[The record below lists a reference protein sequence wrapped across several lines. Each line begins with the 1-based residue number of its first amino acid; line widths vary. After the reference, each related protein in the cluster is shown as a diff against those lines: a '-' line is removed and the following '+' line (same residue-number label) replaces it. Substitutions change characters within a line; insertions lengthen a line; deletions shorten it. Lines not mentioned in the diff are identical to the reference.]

1 MDEAVI
7 VVDNIADNDVTEL
20 QAELKR
26 VKNALLASE
35 SEKKAILDG
44 FPGIICLVDGQ
55 DQIVWVNEQM
65 KTLHSDPVGRSCHEV
80 FCGQQ
85 GPCELCSIPKSEGY
99 GPHETIVKSFELQNG
114 SSEEFMVE
122 MAGTPV
128 RGRDNEIHSYLIIG
142 WDVTDKLKLEK
153 QLRHSQKMEAIGTLA
168 GGIAHDFNNVL
179 TPIMGYSEIIRLKMQ
194 QDGIEDKAI
203 HDYLDGILRAAKRAK
218 KLVEQ
223 VLTFSRSSEKKET
236 LQYMHPI
243 VKEVMKLLRVSL
255 PSTVI
260 ITERIDENCGMV
272 SVDPVQIHQVLINLC
287 TNSAEAMEGE
297 HGSLTVSLGPDES
310 KSDGKYIK
318 LSVADTGCGIE
329 EEKLERIFE
338 PYFTTKEKSR
348 GTGMGLAMVHGIV
361 TRQGGKVEV
370 HSKVGEGTT
379 FDLYFPVVEQATGF
393 DQVVNTTDLIQGSGH
408 ILLVDDEAQVVQVT
422 GELLTSLGYKVT
434 GKTSA
439 FDALALFLKSPADYD
454 LLLTDLTMPE
464 LTGVEL
470 CQKVKAVRSDLPVVL
485 ITGYSEQL
493 PREAADKAGV
503 DQYCMKPVS
512 MRELSAIVHN
522 TMGKAL

>member
-1 MDEAVI
+1 MDEAGI
-7 VVDNIADNDVTEL
+7 VVDNIADNEVTEL
-20 QAELKR
+20 TAELARIRK
-26 VKNALLASE
+26 ALLASE

-65 KTLHSDPVGRSCHEV
+65 KRLHTDPVGKTCHEV

-85 GPCELCSIPKSEGY
+85 DPCEVCSIPKGSGDVPLE
-99 GPHETIVKSFELQNG
+99 PIIRSFEIQNG
-114 SSEEFMVE
+114 GSEEFMVE

-128 RGRDNEIHSYLIIG
+128 LGIDGEILSYLIIG
-142 WDVTDKLKLEK
+142 WDITEKLKLEK

-203 HDYLDGILRAAKRAK
+203 QDYLDGILRAAKRAK

-243 VKEVMKLLRVSL
+243 VKEVMKLMRVSL

-260 ITERIDENCGMV
+260 INERIDENCGMV

-287 TNSAEAMEGE
+287 TNSAEAMEGK
-297 HGSLTVSLGPDES
+297 HGSLTVSLSQDES
-310 KSDGKYIK
+310 ESDEKFIK

-329 EEKLERIFE
+329 ADKLERIFE

-348 GTGMGLAMVHGIV
+348 GTGMGLAMVHGIIN
-361 TRQGGKVEV
+361 RQGGRIEV
-370 HSKVGEGTT
+370 DSKVGEGTT
-379 FDLYFPVVEQATGF
+379 FDLYLPVVAQTTGF

-422 GELLTSLGYKVT
+422 GELLTSLGYRVT

-470 CQKVKAVRSDLPVVL
+470 CKKVKAVRSDLPVVL

-493 PREAADKAGV
+493 PREAADDAGV

-522 TMGKAL
+522 TMAKAL

>member
-1 MDEAVI
+1 MDEAGI
-7 VVDNIADNDVTEL
+7 VVDNVADNEVA
-20 QAELKR
+20 AELERIKR
-26 VKNALLASE
+26 ALLASE
-35 SEKKAILDG
+35 SEKQAILDG
-44 FPGIICLVDGQ
+44 FPGIICLVDCH
-55 DQIVWVNEQM
+55 DRIVWVNEQM
-65 KTLHSDPVGRSCHEV
+65 RKLHPDPVDKTCHEV

-85 GPCELCSIPKSEGY
+85 EPCENCSIPRRDGGAPLE
-99 GPHETIVKSFELQNG
+99 PIIKSFEVQNG
-114 SSEEFMVE
+114 GSEEFIVE

-128 RGRDNEIHSYLIIG
+128 LGVDGETLSYLIIG
-142 WDVTDKLKLEK
+142 WDVTEKLKLEK

-203 HDYLDGILRAAKRAK
+203 QDYLDGILRAAKRAK

-223 VLTFSRSSEKKET
+223 VLTFSRASEKKET
-236 LQYMHPI
+236 LQYLHPI
-243 VKEVMKLLRVSL
+243 VKEVMKLMRVSL
-255 PSTVI
+255 PSTVVI
-260 ITERIDENCGMV
+260 NERIDENCGMV

-287 TNSAEAMEGE
+287 TNSAEAMEGA
-297 HGSLTVSLGPDES
+297 HGSLTVSLSQEES
-310 KSDGKYIK
+310 ESEGKVLK

-329 EEKLERIFE
+329 KEELERIFE

-361 TRQGGKVEV
+361 NRQGGRIDVD
-370 HSKVGEGTT
+370 SKVGEGTT
-379 FDLYFPVVEQATGF
+379 FDLYLPVVEQAKGI
-393 DQVVNTTDLIQGSGH
+393 DQVINTTDLIQGAGH

-422 GELLTSLGYKVT
+422 GELLSSLGYRVT

-439 FDALALFLKSPADYD
+439 FDALALFLESPAEYD

-470 CQKVKAVRSDLPVVL
+470 CKKVKAVRSDLPVVL

-493 PREAADKAGV
+493 PREAADDAGV

-522 TMGKAL
+522 TMARAL

>member
-1 MDEAVI
+1 MARDIYA
-7 VVDNIADNDVTEL
+7 L
-20 QAELKR
+20 KAELSQIK
-26 VKNALLASE
+26 KALETSE
-35 SEKKAILDG
+35 SEKKAILDA
-44 FPGIICLVDGQ
+44 FPGIICLLD
-55 DQIVWVNEQM
+55 DDDRISWVNEQM
-65 KTLHSDPVGRSCHEV
+65 NRFNADPVGKSCHEV
-80 FCGQQ
+80 FCGQDKA
-85 GPCELCSIPKSEGY
+85 CDVCKIPRKNGAGKVEPTIKTFKVGDKSE
-99 GPHETIVKSFELQNG
+99 ELIL
-114 SSEEFMVE
+114 EL
-122 MAGTPV
+122 AGTPV
-128 RGRDNEIHSYLIIG
+128 YDRDENPISYLIIG
-142 WDVTDKLKLEK
+142 WDVTEKFKLEK

-194 QDGIEDKAI
+194 QDNIEDQAI
-203 HDYLDGILRAAKRAK
+203 QDYLDGILRAAKRAK

-223 VLTFSRSSEKKET
+223 VLTFSRSSEKQET
-236 LQYMHPI
+236 LQYLHPI
-243 VKEVMKLLRVSL
+243 VKEVMKLMRVSL

-260 ITERIDENCGMV
+260 INERIDENCGMV
-272 SVDPVQIHQVLINLC
+272 SVDPVQIHQILINLC
-287 TNSAEAMEGE
+287 TNSSEAMQGE
-297 HGSLTVSLGPDES
+297 HGSLTVTLAPEKND
-310 KSDGKYIK
+310 DGNYLR

-348 GTGMGLAMVHGIV
+348 GTGMGLAMVHGII
-361 TRQGGKVEV
+361 TRQGGRIDVT
-370 HSKVGEGTT
+370 STVGVGTT
-379 FDLYFPVVEQATGF
+379 FNVYLPVVEESTGF
-393 DQVVNTTDLIQGSGH
+393 DHVVNTTDLIRGTGK

-422 GELLTSLGYKVT
+422 GELLTSLGYQVT

-439 FDALALFLKSPADYD
+439 FDALAVFLQNPAQYD

-470 CQKVKAVRSDLPVVL
+470 CKKVKAVRNDLPVVL

-493 PREAADKAGV
+493 PREAADEAGI

-522 TMGKAL
+522 TMSKAL